1 MNRIEQATSSFK
13 QGYSCSQSIV
23 AAFAPSLGVNQE
35 MALKASAGFG
45 GGMGR
50 MGQTCGVVTGACMV
64 IGMRFSSADPANSDA
79 KECTYITVK
88 EFSRQFK
95 VRNKTMVCRELLGCD
110 IGTPEGLKT
119 ARDNQLFACKCPKF
133 VADAAEILEQLI

>member
-1 MNRIEQATSSFK
+1 MNRTDQAVSCFK
-13 QGYSCSQSIV
+13 QGYACSQAIV
-23 AAFAPSLGVNQE
+23 SAFAPGLGVNQE
-35 MALKASAGFG
+35 LALKASAGFG

-64 IGMRFSSADPANSDA
+64 IGMRFSSADPANTDA
-79 KECTYITVK
+79 KEFTYYTVK

-95 VRNKTMVCRELLGCD
+95 ARNKTMVCRDLLGCD

-119 ARDNQLFACKCPKF
+119 ARDNKLFACKCPKF